1 MAAVPNKNVSPIVA
15 LIANFFCFGVLGYVM
30 IGQTKKAMMVF
41 VAIVI
46 GSFLCWLPGLVVSI
60 LGLMDVMATAE
71 AIVRGESVDENEYR
85 NPTLHKI
92 ISILD
97 KSATLKA

>member
-15 LIANFFCFGVLGYVM
+15 LLANFFCFWVLGYVL
-30 IGQTKKAMMVF
+30 IGQNKKALMVF
-41 VAIVI
+41 VAVVI
-46 GSFLCWLPGLVVSI
+46 GSFLCSIPGLVVGI

-71 AIVRGESVDENEYR
+71 AIARGESVDENEYR

-92 ISILD
+92 VSILD